1 MDHYHITGL
10 MADDEGL
17 PAYTL
22 REVTWEAI
30 ERARMEEDHRASSA
44 YALGDESD
52 DYSPGMEDRAAA
64 WIEIRIADQYK
75 SIADDSYLAL
85 NAEQLRREEY
95 LNRTDGESPE
105 ILPPIYFMDQLRI
118 RDRMLEHYHVT
129 AGERISLRMAI
140 ERTARVALGIEPG
153 WRIDQAYR
161 DLGEIEIYSC
171 PSEIGWDEDGTAWD
185 RDLGDEEDLLP
196 YPPDADPRVMADL
209 GLDADGKII
218 EIEDPPDQNPLVEL
232 SANLGERDDL
242 APGSFLGDH
251 VEIIHVDIPSPS
263 DEDEGDQR

>member
-1 MDHYHITGL
+1 MEHYHITGL

-30 ERARMEEDHRASSA
+30 SRARMEEDHRASSA
-44 YALGDESD
+44 YALGDERD

-64 WIEIRIADQYK
+64 WDEIRIADQYK
-75 SIADDSYLAL
+75 QIADDLSRFDRYLAID
-85 NAEQLRREEY
+85 AEGLRMEEWRDRE
-95 LNRTDGESPE
+95 DGESPQ
-105 ILPPIYFMDQLRI
+105 ILPPIYFHESGGYRLSD
-118 RDRMLEHYHVT
+118 DGKT
-129 AGERISLRMAI
+129 PISLRLSI
-140 ERTARVALGIEPG
+140 ERAARVALGIEPG
-153 WRIDQAYR
+153 WRIGGHEKYR

-171 PSEIGWDEDGTAWD
+171 PSEIGWDEDGIAWD

-251 VEIIHVDIPSPS
+251 VEIIPVRFPKSS
-263 DEDEGDQR
+263 DEGDQG